1 MLHSKMRAE
10 SWQPSS
16 AKDLSSHHLFPVLI
30 HQRLNV
36 RIFVHWVFVAVSL
49 FGLVWGF
56 LGEFRTD

>member
-10 SWQPSS
+10 SRQPSS

-36 RIFVHWVFVAVSL
+36 RIFVHWVFVVVRL
-49 FGLVWGF
+49 FVLFCFGLGF
-56 LGEFRTD
+56 FRGV